1 MKYLHIV
8 GSEKKFVLPF
18 VDYISKNFIEE
29 EHMFLILNSNS
40 EDANSFTN
48 YKNIKIL
55 KPYDSNNNFI
65 RKLLLLIKVP
75 FALIALLH
83 YFSKSKKV
91 FLHGL
96 FDKKVIIFLF
106 LFQNF
111 LKKTNWL
118 IWGGGDL
125 DIPSQ
130 FVQDTLWNRMTKRV
144 KGGFGGYTTYLE
156 GDYKI
161 AQELYDAKGVHH
173 ECFMYESNIYRDFK
187 LTKKNNSTINI
198 QLGNSAD
205 VANNHIEILEKLFKF
220 KEANIKIY
228 CILSYGEKPW
238 APGWKEKVIIK
249 GKELFEEKF
258 IPLTDFMAF
267 DEYLEFLS
275 EIDIAIFAHKRQ
287 QAMGNTIT
295 LLGLGKKVYMRND
308 ITPWQLFKEIDVKV
322 FDVANIEI
330 DLIDDTV
337 KTKNQL
343 KIKEYFSKD
352 NYLKQLQNLFES
364 K

>member
-18 VDYISKNFIEE
+18 VDYINKNFTEE
-29 EHMFLILNSNS
+29 EHIFLILNSNS
-40 EDANSFTN
+40 EDANSFRK

-65 RKLLLLIKVP
+65 RKLLLSIKVP
-75 FALIALLH
+75 FALVVLLF
-83 YFSKSKKV
+83 YFLKSKKV

-130 FVQDTLWNRMTKRV
+130 FVQDTLWNRMTKKV

-156 GDYKI
+156 EDYKI
-161 AQELYDAKGVHH
+161 AQELYDAKGIYH
-173 ECFMYESNIYRDFK
+173 ECFIYESNIYRDLK
-187 LTKKNNSTINI
+187 LKKRNDSIIRI
-198 QLGNSAD
+198 QIGNSAD
-205 VANNHIEILEKLFKF
+205 IANNHIEILEKLYKF
-220 KEANIKIY
+220 KEANISIY

-238 APGWKEKVIIK
+238 AQGWKEKVIIK
-249 GKELFEEKF
+249 GKELFGEKF
-258 IPLTDFMAF
+258 IPLTEFMTF
-267 DEYLEFLS
+267 EKYLEFLGS
-275 EIDIAIFAHKRQ
+275 IDIAIFAHKRQ

-295 LLGLGKKVYMRND
+295 LLGLGKKVYMRSD
-308 ITPWQLFKEIDVKV
+308 ISPWQLFHNIDVKV
-322 FDVANIEI
+322 FDVDDIKI
-330 DLIDDTV
+330 DLIDE
-337 KTKNQL
+337 KIKKENQQ
-343 KIKEYFSKD
+343 KMKEYFSEE
-352 NYLKQLQNLFES
+352 NYFRQLQNLFES
-364 K
+364 N